1 MTTNA
6 TPETPQTATRHL
18 GPEQAKAKPTLGL
31 RSAEFRKGR
40 EASWR
45 AMENMIG
52 RVEKSGISSLSA
64 EEVQQLPLLY
74 RTVVSSL
81 SVARNIVLDRNLLLY
96 LENLSLRSY
105 LVVYG
110 PRTGIWHSMYRFF
123 KTDFPQHVRAMRWH
137 LLIVF
142 VVLLASAIA
151 GYLLVRADLSYY
163 TMLIPES
170 LAGDRTA
177 ASSAEELLEHLF
189 APWPGIN
196 ETIVFFATY
205 LFQHNTM
212 VGVFSFGLGFM
223 LGVPTI
229 LLIGYNGLVVGAF
242 VGLHFEK
249 GIGIECLG
257 WLSIH
262 GVTEFLA
269 ILLCAAAGLLVAQ
282 KIIFPGDRTRLESLA
297 LYGRKAASVVAGCV
311 ALFFCAA
318 ILEGFFR
325 HAVASTMGR
334 FAIAALTAAF
344 WLFYFTQFGK
354 VKQDGAAQ

>member
-1 MTTNA
+1 MTETA
-6 TPETPQTATRHL
+6 TTANLPNQTRHL
-18 GPEQAKAKPTLGL
+18 GPESAKIKQSLAL

-40 EASWR
+40 EKSWR
-45 AMENMIG
+45 DMENMIS
-52 RVEKSGISSLSA
+52 RIEKSGIASLSA

-110 PRTGIWHSMYRFF
+110 PRTGMLQSLYKFFRFN
-123 KTDFPQHVRAMRWH
+123 FPQYVRDIRWH
-137 LLIVF
+137 LLLIFIV
-142 VVLLASAIA
+142 LAAAAIA
-151 GYLLVRADLSYY
+151 GYLLVRSDLSYY
-163 TMLIPES
+163 TMLMPES
-170 LAGDRTA
+170 MVQSRTVN
-177 ASSAEELLEHLF
+177 SSPEELMEVMF
-189 APWPGIN
+189 DSWPGLN
-196 ETIVFFATY
+196 ETLVFFATY

-212 VGVFSFGLGFM
+212 VGIFSFALGFA

-229 LLIGYNGLVVGAF
+229 ILIGYNGLVVGAF

-249 GIGIECLG
+249 GIGIHCLG

-262 GVTEFLA
+262 GITEFLA

-282 KIIFPGDRTRLESLA
+282 KIIFPGALTRVESLA
-297 LYGRKAASVVAGCV
+297 IYGRKAASIMAGSVAI
-311 ALFFCAA
+311 FFCAA

-325 HAVASTMGR
+325 QGVNSTPGR
-334 FAIAALTAAF
+334 FVVAAITAVF
-344 WLFYFTQFGK
+344 WLFYFTQVGR
-354 VKQDGAAQ
+354 VKKDGSAK